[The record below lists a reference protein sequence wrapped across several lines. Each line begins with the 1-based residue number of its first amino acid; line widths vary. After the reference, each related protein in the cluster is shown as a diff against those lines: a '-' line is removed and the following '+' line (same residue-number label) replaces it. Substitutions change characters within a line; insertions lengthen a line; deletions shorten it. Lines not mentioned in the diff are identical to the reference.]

1 VTRSGEL
8 AMSSA
13 AAYHREF
20 RVRMLGPRYME
31 DATERIRLV
40 NASMM
45 SLEEKLD
52 AEDEILNEI
61 EDRIAARQAKTP
73 YLK

>member
-1 VTRSGEL
+1 
-8 AMSSA
+8 
-13 AAYHREF
+13 
-20 RVRMLGPRYME
+20 ME
-31 DATERIRLV
+31 EATERIRRV

-45 SLEEKLD
+45 PLEEKLD

-61 EDRIAARQAKTP
+61 EDRIAARQSNMP

>member
-1 VTRSGEL
+1 
-8 AMSSA
+8 
-13 AAYHREF
+13 
-20 RVRMLGPRYME
+20 MLGPRYME
-31 DATERIRLV
+31 DATERIRRV